1 MPRDPHTTERETP
14 ALWQQYLEGRAHE
27 TKRALVLCYLDLV
40 RYVVA
45 RLGTPKSGS
54 GRSLEREDMMQY
66 GILGLIE
73 AVDRYDPSSGVKF
86 ETYAIPRIKGAIL
99 DELRNLDWVP
109 RSVRVNARRVEH
121 ATERVS
127 QEVGREAADQEI
139 AGRLSITVSELHRIL
154 SDAHAMKLSMQ
165 HQPERD
171 VVAPDQ
177 VAEEAPDPLE
187 QLSDKELRNQL
198 VDAVSA
204 LPDRPRTVIA
214 LYYYEGLRFGDIAKI
229 LKVSESR
236 VSQIH
241 SEVLRALRKQL
252 ADAL

>member
-1 MPRDPHTTERETP
+1 MSQDPQTTEREP
-14 ALWQQYLEGRAHE
+14 LVLWQKYLGERTHE
-27 TKRALVLCYLDLV
+27 TKRALVLSYLDLV
-40 RYVVA
+40 RYVVS
-45 RLGTPKSGS
+45 RLGTPRSGS
-54 GRSLEREDMMQY
+54 GRSLDRDDMLQY

-73 AVDRYDPSSGVKF
+73 AIDRYDPSSGVKF
-86 ETYAIPRIKGAIL
+86 ETYAIPRIKGAIV

-109 RSVRVNARRVEH
+109 RSVRTNARRVEN
-121 ATERVS
+121 ASERVS

-139 AGRLSITVSELHRIL
+139 AGKLSITVSELHRIL
-154 SDAHAMKLSMQ
+154 SDASAMKLSMHQ
-165 HQPERD
+165 HPGAEI
-171 VVAPDQ
+171 VTPDQ
-177 VAEEAPDPLE
+177 VAEESPDPLE

-198 VDAVSA
+198 VEAVSA
-204 LPDRPRTVIA
+204 LPERPRTVIA

-252 ADAL
+252 AEIL